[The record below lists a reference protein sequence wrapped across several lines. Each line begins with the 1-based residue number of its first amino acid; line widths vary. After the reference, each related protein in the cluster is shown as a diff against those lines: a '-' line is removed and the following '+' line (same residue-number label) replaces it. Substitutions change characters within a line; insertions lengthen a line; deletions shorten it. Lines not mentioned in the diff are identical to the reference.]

1 MAVVFGQLL
10 ISASLAAGADA
21 KQGPPAVPIR
31 AARVIE
37 KMVSDQIA
45 LIGTAEAVAE
55 STVAAEVAG
64 LVEYFPINEGD
75 YVKKGQL
82 LARLKSTYL
91 RLRLKGALAS
101 RDSIQA
107 NLENAEKELNRLS
120 ELKKTKSIAEKNY
133 DTALYAHRALL
144 KTLVQRQSEIE
155 QLQYEIKQKKVVAP
169 FAGFVAKEHT
179 QVGEWINSGGAVAT
193 LLDLSAIRI
202 TVDVPEKY
210 AVTLSKQGQV
220 RVELRSISNSPITG
234 RISAILP
241 QGDPTSRTFPVRI
254 RLTNPEF
261 KIKSGMEAIVTFS
274 LRDKKK
280 ALLVPKDAVVT
291 TGNNRL
297 IFSVTNGIVMPV
309 NVKILGYYD
318 GNVAVAGNIKS
329 GDQVVTRGN
338 ERLRPGQ
345 PVQILE

>member
-1 MAVVFGQLL
+1 MLALL
-10 ISASLAAGADA
+10 KLLTSVSLAADADP
-21 KQGPPAVPIR
+21 KQGPPAVPVR
-31 AARVIE
+31 VARVIE

-45 LIGTAEAVAE
+45 LIGTAEAVVE
-55 STVAAEVAG
+55 STVAAEVGG
-64 LVEYFPINEGD
+64 LVEYFPIKEGD

-82 LARLKSTYL
+82 LVRLKSTYL

-120 ELKKTKSIAEKNY
+120 KLKRTKSISEKSY
-133 DTALYAHRALL
+133 DAALYAHRALL
-144 KTLVQRQSEIE
+144 KTLVKSEAEIE
-155 QLQYEIKQKKVVAP
+155 QLQYEIKQKEVVAP

-179 QVGEWINSGGAVAT
+179 QVGEWINSGGAVVT
-193 LLDLSAIRI
+193 LLNLGKIRI
-202 TVDVPEKY
+202 TVDVPERY
-210 AVTLSKQGQV
+210 AVTLSGQSKV
-220 RVELRSISNSPITG
+220 KVEIKSISNSRITG

-254 RLTNPEF
+254 RLKNPKF
-261 KIKSGMEAIVTFS
+261 KIKSGMEAIVIFS

-280 ALLVPKDAVVT
+280 TLLVPKDAVVT
-291 TGNNRL
+291 AGNNRL
-297 IFSVTNGIVMPV
+297 VFSVMNGKARPV
-309 NVKILGYYD
+309 NVRILGYYD
-318 GNVAVAGNIKS
+318 GNVAVAGNIKP

-345 PVQILE
+345 PVQILK